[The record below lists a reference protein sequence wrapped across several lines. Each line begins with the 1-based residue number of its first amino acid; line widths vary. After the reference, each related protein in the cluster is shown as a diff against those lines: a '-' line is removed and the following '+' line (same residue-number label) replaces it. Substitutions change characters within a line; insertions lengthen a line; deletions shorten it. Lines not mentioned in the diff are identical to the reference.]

1 MLSWK
6 QLIFNLKRFLNMGV
20 FVCIFVVYVSISLYT
35 KKDVQ
40 MYISRVTLSSE
51 CFLKLPW
58 QLNGQQTRAI
68 SLVC

>member
-6 QLIFNLKRFLNMGV
+6 QLILNLKRSLNMGV
-20 FVCIFVVYVSISLYT
+20 FVCIVDVYVSINLCT

-40 MYISRVTLSSE
+40 MYLSRVTLSSQ

-58 QLNGQQTRAI
+58 QLNGQQMRTI